1 MNYTNREV
9 VRRLKQYDMF
19 LNSLKLTKDETMKEK
34 ICDQLD
40 RIEKQILL
48 ETNSEYEEEYLAL
61 EKEDTRLFEDEKNR
75 LRKIIA
81 LINNRREYLEERE
94 ERHKSVTGSLVEL
107 TSFLGEDKLDYYK
120 NKLRIIEK
128 YEENKVTKDA
138 LMESMKSLD
147 VRISEASRN
156 LKANARLND
165 MLEAKMIKL
174 VGDSLEKHN
183 LYELLNRKNDIF
195 RKHSTLGYALDM
207 AKDNLKSAASLNMK
221 DLILDC
227 NETLGT
233 ISKEYAKY
241 NEEVHILRLIELYNR
256 EVTGYDELLK
266 KRTEIDDILR
276 NIAGTE
282 IYKEINEELGKEYN
296 TIKLEKNDIK
306 LYDDLKLEREN
317 KSKKLNEIDEENNSK
332 EFKEAIDNLIRNENK
347 LRDEKIREA
356 RRQETLERE
365 KKLKEEQKLEA
376 SRLRRQKL
384 IEDARLKDQLE
395 RTEKLKEIQE
405 KTLIKPKEEENIVNP
420 LEGKSFDE
428 IELPKEE
435 SEFNKIE
442 EKVEIEIPE
451 YEERE
456 KPLFEES
463 KKEEKE
469 DNSFEEV
476 KEDNEDI
483 YDILSDSSKPVWEE
497 SKDEDEIP
505 IIKNDKLKPEIVSD
519 SDNSFPKLGS
529 KEDVLW
535 KETL

>member
-19 LNSLKLTKDETMKEK
+19 LNSLKLTDDEGMKEK

-40 RIEKQILL
+40 KIEKQILL
-48 ETNSEYEEEYLAL
+48 ETNNEYEEEYLAL
-61 EKEDTRLFEDEKNR
+61 EGEDTRLFDEEKNR
-75 LRKIIA
+75 LRKLIT

-94 ERHKSVTGSLVEL
+94 EKHKSITGSLVEL

-128 YEENKVTKDA
+128 YEENKVLKDT
-138 LMESMKSLD
+138 LMENMKSLD

-165 MLEAKMIKL
+165 MLETKMIKL

-183 LYELLNRKNDIF
+183 LYDLLDRKNEIF

-207 AKDNLKSAASLNMK
+207 AKENLKSAASLDIK
-221 DLILDC
+221 DLILEC
-227 NETLGT
+227 NESLGT
-233 ISKEYAKY
+233 ISREYAKY
-241 NEEVHILRLIELYNR
+241 NEEVHLLRLIELYNR

-276 NIAGTE
+276 NITGTE
-282 IYKEINEELGKEYN
+282 IYKEIHEELEKEYN

-306 LYDDLKLEREN
+306 VYEDLKLEREN
-317 KSKKLNEIDEENNSK
+317 KNKKLNEIDEENSSK

-347 LRDEKIREA
+347 VREEKIREA
-356 RRQETLERE
+356 RRQETIERE

-405 KTLIKPKEEENIVNP
+405 KTVIKSKEEDINP
-420 LEGKSFDE
+420 LEDKSFDE
-428 IELPKEE
+428 IEIPQEK
-435 SEFNKIE
+435 SELGKLE
-442 EKVEIEIPE
+442 EKIEIPE
-451 YEERE
+451 FEE
-456 KPLFEES
+456 KKDNLFEGD
-463 KKEEKE
+463 KKE
-469 DNSFEEV
+469 DV
-476 KEDNEDI
+476 
-483 YDILSDSSKPVWEE
+483 YDVLSDSNATIWEE
-497 SKDEDEIP
+497 AKEEDEIP

-519 SDNSFPKLGS
+519 SNDFPNVES

>member
-19 LNSLKLTKDETMKEK
+19 LNSLKLTSDEGMKEK

-40 RIEKQILL
+40 KIEKQILL

-61 EKEDTRLFEDEKNR
+61 EGEDTRLFDEEKNR
-75 LRKIIA
+75 LRKIIT

-94 ERHKSVTGSLVEL
+94 ENHKKITGSLVEL
-107 TSFLGEDKLDYYK
+107 TSFLGEDKLDSYK

-165 MLEAKMIKL
+165 MLETKMIKL
-174 VGDSLEKHN
+174 VGDSLEKHH
-183 LYELLNRKNDIF
+183 LYELLDRKNEIF
-195 RKHSTLGYALDM
+195 RKHSTLGYAVDL
-207 AKDNLKSAASLNMK
+207 AKDNLKSAASLGKQDMV
-221 DLILDC
+221 LDC
-227 NETLGT
+227 NEVLGMV
-233 ISKEYAKY
+233 SREYNKY

-276 NIAGTE
+276 NISGTD
-282 IYKEINEELGKEYN
+282 IYKEISEELGKEYN
-296 TIKLEKNDIK
+296 TIKLEKNDIRVFEN
-306 LYDDLKLEREN
+306 LKLEREN
-317 KSKKLNEIDEENNSK
+317 KNKKLNEIDEENNSK
-332 EFKEAIDNLIRNENK
+332 EFKETIDNLVRNENK
-347 LRDEKIREA
+347 VREEKIREA

-405 KTLIKPKEEENIVNP
+405 KTVIKPKEEEKIINP
-420 LEGKSFDE
+420 LEGKTFEDIKKPEEKS
-428 IELPKEE
+428 EL
-435 SEFNKIE
+435 SKIE
-442 EKVEIEIPE
+442 ETAKIDIPE
-451 YEERE
+451 YEE
-456 KPLFEES
+456 KTDTLF
-463 KKEEKE
+463 KETK
-469 DNSFEEV
+469 DNIYDVLSDTNSPVWDEV
-476 KEDNEDI
+476 KE
-483 YDILSDSSKPVWEE
+483 
-497 SKDEDEIP
+497 EDEIP
-505 IIKNDKLKPEIVSD
+505 IIKNDKLKPEISSNND
-519 SDNSFPKLGS
+519 DKFPKVEG

>member
-40 RIEKQILL
+40 KIEKQILL
-48 ETNSEYEEEYLAL
+48 ETNNEYEEEYLAL
-61 EKEDTRLFEDEKNR
+61 EGEDTRLFDEEKNR
-75 LRKIIA
+75 LRKIIT

-165 MLEAKMIKL
+165 MLETKMIKL

-183 LYELLNRKNDIF
+183 LYELLDRKNEIF
-195 RKHSTLGYALDM
+195 RKHSTLGYAVDL
-207 AKDNLKSAASLNMK
+207 AKDNLKSAASLGKQDMV
-221 DLILDC
+221 LDC
-227 NETLGT
+227 NEVLGMV
-233 ISKEYAKY
+233 SKEYNKY

-256 EVTGYDELLK
+256 EVTEPKPEYNAK
-266 KRTEIDDILR
+266 T
-276 NIAGTE
+276 GTD
-282 IYKEINEELGKEYN
+282 IYKEISEELGKEYN

-306 LYDDLKLEREN
+306 VYDNLKLEREN
-317 KSKKLNEIDEENNSK
+317 KNKKLNEIDEENNSK
-332 EFKEAIDNLIRNENK
+332 EFKETIDNLIRNENK
-347 LRDEKIREA
+347 VREEKIREA

-405 KTLIKPKEEENIVNP
+405 KTVIKPKEEEEKIPNP
-420 LEGKSFDE
+420 LEGKSFDDIKVPE
-428 IELPKEE
+428 EKSEL
-435 SEFNKIE
+435 SKIE
-442 EKVEIEIPE
+442 ETAKIDIPE
-451 YEERE
+451 YEE
-456 KPLFEES
+456 KTDTLF
-463 KKEEKE
+463 KE
-469 DNSFEEV
+469 D
-476 KEDNEDI
+476 KENI
-483 YDILSDSSKPVWEE
+483 YDVLSDTNSPVWEE
-497 SKDEDEIP
+497 VKDEDEIP
-505 IIKNDKLKPEIVSD
+505 IIKNDKLKPEIISD
-519 SDNSFPKLGS
+519 SDNNYPKVEG

>member
-19 LNSLKLTKDETMKEK
+19 LNSLKLTNDVTMKEK

-40 RIEKQILL
+40 KIEKQILL
-48 ETNSEYEEEYLAL
+48 ETNTEYEEEYLAL
-61 EKEDTRLFEDEKNR
+61 EGEDTRLFDEEKNR
-75 LRKIIA
+75 LRKLIT
-81 LINNRREYLEERE
+81 LINNRREYLDERE
-94 ERHKSVTGSLVEL
+94 ENHKSITGSLVEL

-128 YEENKVTKDA
+128 YEENKIMKDT
-138 LMESMKSLD
+138 LMESMKALD
-147 VRISEASRN
+147 VKISEASRN

-165 MLEAKMIKL
+165 MLESKMIKL
-174 VGDSLEKHN
+174 VGDALEKHN
-183 LYELLNRKNDIF
+183 LYELLDRKNDIF
-195 RKHSTLGYALDM
+195 RKHSTLGYAVDL
-207 AKDNLKSAASLNMK
+207 AKDNLKSAASLDMK
-221 DLILDC
+221 DLILEC

-233 ISKEYAKY
+233 ISKEYSKY
-241 NEEVHILRLIELYNR
+241 NEEVNVLRLIELYNR

-276 NIAGTE
+276 NISDTE
-282 IYKEINEELGKEYN
+282 IYKEISEELGKEYN

-306 LYDDLKLEREN
+306 LYEDLKLEREKKN
-317 KSKKLNEIDEENNSK
+317 KKLNEIDEENNSK
-332 EFKEAIDNLIRNENK
+332 EFKDAIDSLIRNENK
-347 LRDEKIREA
+347 VREEKIREA

-405 KTLIKPKEEENIVNP
+405 KTVIKPKEEEKIINP

-428 IELPKEE
+428 IEVPKEK
-435 SEFNKIE
+435 SELSKLE
-442 EKVEIEIPE
+442 DKVKIEIPE
-451 YEERE
+451 YEE
-456 KPLFEES
+456 
-463 KKEEKE
+463 KKDALMKE
-469 DNSFEEV
+469 D
-476 KEDNEDI
+476 KEIDI
-483 YDILSDSSKPVWEE
+483 YDILSDNKATVWEE
-497 SKDEDEIP
+497 VKEEDEIP
-505 IIKNDKLKPEIVSD
+505 IIKNDKLKPEIISD
-519 SDNSFPKLGS
+519 SDNNIPKVEG
-529 KEDVLW
+529 KEDMLW